1 MSQEIEA
8 RVEELEMQNA
18 FMQDQIE
25 KMEANLEV
33 LNKDN
38 YHLKESFQTVVK
50 LVKQIQS
57 PDYIQEILHNGS
69 NR

>member
-1 MSQEIEA
+1 MEN

-18 FMQDQIE
+18 FMQNQLD
-25 KMEANLEV
+25 KMEENLTL
-33 LNKDN
+33 LNKEN
-38 YHLKESFQTVVK
+38 HLIKAELKALRGIMTNLQD
-50 LVKQIQS
+50 